1 MKKDRKAKEKSIK
14 KKLSAETSSNLTTLI
29 VILVTLGITIPLHI
43 IFPDKLTSY
52 WVIAICVA
60 VISPFA
66 IANFKIN
73 MEAKGNFTE
82 EQKKSATSKLLI
94 MTLSIWYADFTFIC
108 MFMGWLISF
117 FILAV
122 LYLIKMIYNVASVLV
137 NRKDAAAY
145 PNFLIIGDFVLSF
158 LLLTLLIYKIPDQT
172 LQTIVIALTA
182 ALIGGLLTLLG
193 VIMTIKK
200 SDKDRKEDE
209 IKRARPLFAY
219 NMLRQ
224 EPKFDTVVQ
233 RVCISD
239 SSEQLQDACD
249 VYVELENSNLSS
261 FEIKR
266 VNHDGIWVKMEGNT
280 TVLPSAKCLLNFRF
294 IDNPNSLFLEVED
307 QLGNN
312 YYYQLFVLFF
322 CTKSS
327 NGMLFY
333 TVREIK
339 GITKEEMEM
348 IMKGAK

>member
-1 MKKDRKAKEKSIK
+1 MKKNRKVKEKRIK

-66 IANFKIN
+66 LANFKIN
-73 MEAKGNFTE
+73 MLAKGNYTE
-82 EQKKSATSKLLI
+82 EQKKAATSKLGI
-94 MTLSIWYADFTFIC
+94 MMLSIWYADFTFIC
-108 MFMGWLISF
+108 MFMNWLIAF
-117 FILAV
+117 FILAG
-122 LYLIKMIYNVASVLV
+122 LYLIKMIYNVSSVLV
-137 NRKDAAAY
+137 NRKDATTY

-158 LLLTLLIYKIPDQT
+158 LLLTLLIYKISDQT
-172 LQTIVIALTA
+172 LQTIVIALSA

-209 IKRARPLFAY
+209 IKKARPVFAY

-224 EPKFDTVVQ
+224 EPKLYAVVQ

-249 VYVELENSNLSS
+249 VYV
-261 FEIKR
+261 
-266 VNHDGIWVKMEGNT
+266 
-280 TVLPSAKCLLNFRF
+280 
-294 IDNPNSLFLEVED
+294 
-307 QLGNN
+307 
-312 YYYQLFVLFF
+312 
-322 CTKSS
+322 
-327 NGMLFY
+327 
-333 TVREIK
+333 
-339 GITKEEMEM
+339 
-348 IMKGAK
+348 

>member
-1 MKKDRKAKEKSIK
+1 MKKDRKIKEKRIK
-14 KKLSAETSSNLTTLI
+14 KKLSAKTRSNLTTLI

-43 IFPDKLTSY
+43 ISPDKLTSY

-66 IANFKIN
+66 LANSKIN
-73 MEAKGNFTE
+73 MEAKGNYTE
-82 EQKKSATSKLLI
+82 EQKKAATSKLGI
-94 MTLSIWYADFTFIC
+94 MMLSIWYADFTFIC
-108 MFMGWLISF
+108 MFMDWLIAF
-117 FILAV
+117 FILAG
-122 LYLIKMIYNVASVLV
+122 LYLIKMIYNVTSDLV
-137 NRKDAAAY
+137 NRKDTTTY

-209 IKRARPLFAY
+209 IKKARPLFAY
-219 NMLRQ
+219 NMLSE
-224 EPKFDTVVQ
+224 EPKLDVVVQ

-239 SSEQLQDACD
+239 SSERLQNACD

-294 IDNPNSLFLEVED
+294 IDNPTSLFLEVED

-312 YYYQLFVLFF
+312 YYYQLFVLFLGR
-322 CTKSS
+322 KSS
-327 NGMLFY
+327 NGMALH
-333 TVREIK
+333 TIREIRN
-339 GITKEEMEM
+339 ITKEEMET
-348 IMKGAK
+348 IMKEGK

>member
-1 MKKDRKAKEKSIK
+1 MKKNRKVKEKRIK

-66 IANFKIN
+66 LANFKIN
-73 MEAKGNFTE
+73 MLAKGNYTE
-82 EQKKSATSKLLI
+82 EQKKAATSKLGI
-94 MTLSIWYADFTFIC
+94 MMLSIWYADFTFIC
-108 MFMGWLISF
+108 MFMNWLIAF
-117 FILAV
+117 FILV
-122 LYLIKMIYNVASVLV
+122 GLYLIKMIYNVSSVLV
-137 NRKDAAAY
+137 NRKDATTY

-172 LQTIVIALTA
+172 LQTIVIALSA

-209 IKRARPLFAY
+209 IKKARPVFAY

-224 EPKFDTVVQ
+224 EPKLDAVVQ

-249 VYVELENSNLSS
+249 V
-261 FEIKR
+261 
-266 VNHDGIWVKMEGNT
+266 
-280 TVLPSAKCLLNFRF
+280 
-294 IDNPNSLFLEVED
+294 
-307 QLGNN
+307 
-312 YYYQLFVLFF
+312 
-322 CTKSS
+322 
-327 NGMLFY
+327 
-333 TVREIK
+333 
-339 GITKEEMEM
+339 
-348 IMKGAK
+348 

>member
-1 MKKDRKAKEKSIK
+1 MKKDRKLKEKRIK
-14 KKLSAETSSNLTTLI
+14 KKLSVETSSNLTTLI
-29 VILVTLGITIPLHI
+29 VILVTLGITIPLHV
-43 IFPDKLTSY
+43 IFPDKLTTY

-66 IANFKIN
+66 LVNFKIN
-73 MEAKGNFTE
+73 MLSKENYTE
-82 EQKKSATSKLLI
+82 EQKKAATSKI
-94 MTLSIWYADFTFIC
+94 GMMMLSIWYADFTFIC
-108 MFMGWLISF
+108 MFMDWLIAF
-117 FILAV
+117 FILAG

-137 NRKDAAAY
+137 NRKDATTY

-172 LQTIVIALTA
+172 LQTIVIALSA

-209 IKRARPLFAY
+209 IKKARPLFAY

-224 EPKFDTVVQ
+224 EPKLDAVVQ

-249 VYVELENSNLSS
+249 TYVELENSPLSS
-261 FEIKR
+261 FEVKR
-266 VNHDGIWVKMEGNT
+266 VYHDGKWVNMEGNT
-280 TVLPSAKCLLNFRF
+280 TVLPCSKCILNFRF
-294 IDNPNSLFLEVED
+294 IDKPLSLFLEVED
-307 QLGNN
+307 ILGNT
-312 YYYQLFVLFF
+312 YYYQLFILYLG
-322 CTKSS
+322 TQSS
-327 NGMLFY
+327 NGMELH

-339 GITKEEMEM
+339 NISKEEMEK
-348 IMKGAK
+348 IMKEAN